1 MIIKSVKAI
10 PIHYTLEEIFRAGT
24 YQVKNRYTI
33 VCVVEFENGI
43 RAETYGGDED
53 MEQDAVVR
61 LINGEF
67 QQFS

>member
-43 RAETYGGDED
+43 GCADKILDFFR
-53 MEQDAVVR
+53 
-61 LINGEF
+61 
-67 QQFS
+67 

>member
-33 VCVVEFENGI
+33 VCGRI
-43 RAETYGGDED
+43 
-53 MEQDAVVR
+53 
-61 LINGEF
+61 
-67 QQFS
+67 